1 MAFNVLQISFGD
13 GYAGS
18 ATMAIL
24 SSVALGKLG
33 YNVSLLV
40 SENSLTEKRGRER
53 GLKVVSFNSRSTN
66 KNLFDEVENY
76 FSKFKPNFIISYH
89 SLDRKLAIKLRQKH
103 KKDFINIAYRQNMSK
118 SFPVIGQWIY
128 NNYFDY
134 QLACSF
140 GVAEDLIKAGA
151 KKSKVKVIHNIAE
164 FPYDIETIS
173 GKYVRENFGIDDKII
188 LGVSSW
194 FHKERKGFD
203 ILFDAFSGTDNKF
216 VLLIIG
222 IPKENQQEVYEY
234 AESFGIKKERLIMP
248 GFVENIY
255 EYYKAMD
262 IFILPSR
269 SEGFSLSLLEAAFA
283 GLPIIA
289 SNIPGNNEI
298 IFNGKT
304 GLLFELNKRGH
315 LLEKILEMSSNHEKA
330 KELSV
335 NVNKEVM
342 NNYKLQNYGEKL
354 DVFLKSIIS
363 NKEL

>member
-1 MAFNVLQISFGD
+1 LAFKVLQMSFGD

-24 SSVALGKLG
+24 SSVALGKTG
-33 YNVSLLV
+33 YNVSLFV
-40 SENSLTEKRGRER
+40 SENSLTEKRGKDR
-53 GLKVVSFNSRSTN
+53 GLNTVSFDSRSSN
-66 KNLFDEVENY
+66 KNLFNEVENY
-76 FSKFKPNFIISYH
+76 YKDFKPDFVISYH
-89 SLDRKLAIKLRQKH
+89 SLDRKLAIRLRQKH

-134 QLACSF
+134 QLACSY

-151 KKSKVKVIHNIAE
+151 KKSKVKVIHNVTEYPENI
-164 FPYDIETIS
+164 DSIS
-173 GKYVRENFGIDDKII
+173 GKSIREKLGLNDKTVLGI
-188 LGVSSW
+188 SSW

-203 ILFDAFSGTDNKF
+203 ILFDAFSKTKDNF

-222 IPKENQQEVYEY
+222 IPKPNQDEVYEY
-234 AESFGIKKERLIMP
+234 AESFEIKKERIVMP
-248 GFVENIY
+248 GFVDNIY

-262 IFILPSR
+262 IFLLPSR
-269 SEGFSLSLLEAAFA
+269 SEGFSLALLEAAFA
-283 GLPIIA
+283 KLPVIA

-304 GLLFELNKRGH
+304 GLLFELNNPGE
-315 LLEKILEMSSNHEKA
+315 LLNKILEMSDNPDKA
-330 KELSV
+330 KEMAA

-342 NNYKLQNYGEKL
+342 NNFTLNSYSEKL
-354 DVFLKSIIS
+354 NEFLKGIIS
-363 NKEL
+363 DREL

>member
-1 MAFNVLQISFGD
+1 MSFGD

-24 SSVALGKLG
+24 SSVVLSRLG

-40 SENSLTEKRGRER
+40 SQSSLTEKRGKGR
-53 GLKVVSFNSRSTN
+53 GLNVISFDSRSSN
-66 KNLFDEVENY
+66 RNLFNEVENY
-76 FSKFKPNFIISYH
+76 IREFNPDFIISYH

-103 KKDFINIAYRQNMSK
+103 RRDFINTAYRQNMSK

-128 NNYFDY
+128 NRYFDY

-140 GVAEDLIKAGA
+140 GVAEDLIRAGA
-151 KKSKVKVIHNIAE
+151 KKSKVKVIHNVTEYPENI
-164 FPYDIETIS
+164 DSIS
-173 GKYVRENFGIDDKII
+173 RKSTKEKLGINDKIV

-203 ILFDAFSGTDNKF
+203 ILFDAFSGTDEKF

-222 IPKENQQEVYEY
+222 IPMENQDEVYKY
-234 AESFGIKKERLIMP
+234 VESFGVAKERLTMP
-248 GFVENIY
+248 GFVDNIY
-255 EYYKAMD
+255 EYYNAMD

-269 SEGFSLSLLEAAFA
+269 SEGFSLALLEAAFA

-298 IFNGKT
+298 IFNGET
-304 GLLFELNKRGH
+304 GLLFELNKPGH
-315 LLEKILEMSSNHEKA
+315 LLEKILEMNNNPEKA
-330 KELSV
+330 KEMAA

-342 NNYKLQNYGEKL
+342 SNYTLQNYGKKL
-354 DVFLKSIIS
+354 DEFLKSIIS
-363 NKEL
+363 NK